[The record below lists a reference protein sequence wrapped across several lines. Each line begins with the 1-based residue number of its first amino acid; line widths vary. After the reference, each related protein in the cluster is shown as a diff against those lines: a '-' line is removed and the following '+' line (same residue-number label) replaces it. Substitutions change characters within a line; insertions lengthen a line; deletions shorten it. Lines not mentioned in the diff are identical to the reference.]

1 MSDLT
6 RVLLVDDQHIFHDA
20 ITAILSAVS
29 DIRLVG
35 HAYSGEEAVD
45 QARQLLPHLVLMDVM
60 MPGMGG
66 AAATELILNENPMVR
81 VLAISSFRD
90 YEDIRAI
97 LDKGAIGYLVK
108 DALTE
113 DLVNTIRN
121 TRQGNTV
128 LSPDVARVIFARTTS
143 DASTDFGLTDR
154 ERQVLELLASGQT
167 NAEIALALRIS
178 QPTVRF
184 HFNNLLTKFRVETR
198 SEALVVAAKNG
209 LV

>member
-6 RVLLVDDQHIFHDA
+6 RVLLVDDQQIFHDA

>member
-20 ITAILSAVS
+20 IAAILSAVS

-35 HAYSGEEAVD
+35 HAYSGEEAVE

-66 AAATELILNENPMVR
+66 AAATEMILNENPMVR

-143 DASTDFGLTDR
+143 DASTDYGLTDR

-184 HFNNLLTKFRVETR
+184 HFNNLLAKFPVETR
-198 SEALVVAAKNG
+198 SEALVVAAKNR

>member
-20 ITAILSAVS
+20 IAAILSAVS

-35 HAYSGEEAVD
+35 HAYSGEEAVE

-66 AAATELILNENPMVR
+66 AAATEMILNENPMVR

-143 DASTDFGLTDR
+143 DASTDYGLTDR

-184 HFNNLLTKFRVETR
+184 HFNNLLAKFRVETR